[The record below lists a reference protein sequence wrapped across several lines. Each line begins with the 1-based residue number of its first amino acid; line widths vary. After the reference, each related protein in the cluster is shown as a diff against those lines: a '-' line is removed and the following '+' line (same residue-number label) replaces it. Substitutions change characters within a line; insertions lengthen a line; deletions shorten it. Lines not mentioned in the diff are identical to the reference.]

1 LKFEP
6 LDAASRYPQ
15 LPAMLSAKQIGDA
28 SVPLELCVFKFKSG
42 GMVAINPE
50 VVRCVRDAGA
60 GNVAIVFTENHEV
73 VVEGTIADV
82 MDSLQGR
89 K

>member
-1 LKFEP
+1 
-6 LDAASRYPQ
+6 
-15 LPAMLSAKQIGDA
+15 M
-28 SVPLELCVFKFKSG
+28 PLELCVFKLKSG
-42 GMVAINPE
+42 GTVAVNPA
-50 VVRCVRDAGA
+50 VVRCVCVCVCDAGT
-60 GNVAIVFTENHEV
+60 GDVTIVFTENHEV

>member
-1 LKFEP
+1 VEL
-6 LDAASRYPQ
+6 Q
-15 LPAMLSAKQIGDA
+15 
-28 SVPLELCVFKFKSG
+28 LCVFKLKSG
-42 GMVAINPE
+42 GTVAVNPA
-50 VVRCVRDAGA
+50 VVRFVRDAGT
-60 GNVAIVFTENHEV
+60 GNVAIVFTENHEI